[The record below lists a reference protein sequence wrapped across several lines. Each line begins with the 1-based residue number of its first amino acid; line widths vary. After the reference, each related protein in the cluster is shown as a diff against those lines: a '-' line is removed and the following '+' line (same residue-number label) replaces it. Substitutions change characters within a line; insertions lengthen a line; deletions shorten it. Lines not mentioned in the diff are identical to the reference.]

1 MATRSG
7 SSRFTPYLIISLLS
21 LALLY
26 LAVRQC
32 DGDDREYAM
41 IAEERARQSYLDSL
55 AAAEAAE
62 RAAAAERREQE
73 ARAAALER
81 ARTTPP
87 LGDTVLYV
95 PPRQVVVERKTVLY
109 STIDGLNVRSGPGLR
124 NGVVARLP
132 LYAEVEFL
140 NEVTDSLYEID
151 LGEITPREPWVRIR
165 LADGKTGWVYGAGVE
180 YYKYRLPGVI
190 N

>member
-1 MATRSG
+1 MATNT
-7 SSRFTPYLIISLLS
+7 SRLTPYLLLS
-21 LALLY
+21 LVTIFFLFWA
-26 LAVRQC
+26 ARQC
-32 DGDDREYAM
+32 SGNEREYAM
-41 IAEERARQSYLDSL
+41 IAEEAAKRSYLDSL
-55 AAAEAAE
+55 AAAERLAAE
-62 RAAAAERREQE
+62 AEQARLEAE
-73 ARAAALER
+73 ARQAALLR
-81 ARTTPP
+81 AQTTPP
-87 LGDTVLYV
+87 LGDTVLYTR
-95 PPRQVVVERKTVLY
+95 PAQVVIEKRTVLY
-109 STIDGLNVRSGPGLR
+109 STIDGLNVRSGPSLDK
-124 NGVVARLP
+124 GVIARLP